1 MDQSFSRSSAKVPSD
16 FTNIPQMIETLLIDV
31 LFQKTVSNPETPI
44 LRALDTGEILG
55 WFSNRTGTS
64 VDDGKAG
71 GKD

>member
-1 MDQSFSRSSAKVPSD
+1 MDDSFSRSSAKVPSD

-55 WFSNRTGTS
+55 
-64 VDDGKAG
+64 
-71 GKD
+71 